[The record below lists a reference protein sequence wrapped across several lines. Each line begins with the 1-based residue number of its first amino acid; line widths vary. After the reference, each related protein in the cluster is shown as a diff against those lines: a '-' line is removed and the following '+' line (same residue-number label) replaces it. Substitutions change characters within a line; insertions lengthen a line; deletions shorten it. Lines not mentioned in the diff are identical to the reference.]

1 MRFMQLSQWTAC
13 TWIGTL
19 GIGLLWLMAE
29 SAWCQDAA
37 GGPGQPGKV
46 MKAQPHCMPAA
57 GTVFQLQGI
66 AGEYVQAVC
75 DQWLKG
81 LAERNPAILEMFAD
95 RDKEPARDLLPW
107 SGEFA
112 GKYLTGAVQILR
124 LTQDSELREYLAN
137 FVKRLVALQAE
148 DGYLGPWS
156 KEYQLTG
163 RGAKVW
169 ENYPTWDAWNHYHA
183 MLGLMLWYEESGDE
197 AALQA
202 AQKIADLLCNTFLDQ
217 PGGMTVMRACSV
229 NHAPL
234 HSLGILYMKHSNP
247 RFLVLMNQIVE
258 QEFPTEGN
266 YVKLALAGKRM
277 SQFPHKQET
286 GDSDFRRWENLH
298 IIMGLAPL
306 YWITGQEKYR
316 QAFERIWWNIV
327 EQDRHNTGAY
337 STNEASVGN
346 PYAIGSI
353 ETCCVVAWAAMSVEM
368 LKLTGDSIV
377 ADELELSFY
386 NAILG
391 YQDRSGKWCTY
402 HTPMDGQRIPSTV
415 HIAFQKRPGSEEL
428 NCCSVNGARGLGLL
442 SDWALMQDEQGLLL
456 NWYGP
461 CEMKTHVQGQT
472 VVLKQTTDYPRT
484 GKIGIEITPEKAA
497 EFAIRLRIPHWSE
510 KTAIAVNGI
519 EQNEIKPGQYLVL
532 KRKWQPGDVIELNLD
547 MSLHFWAGEKECQG
561 KCSVYR
567 GPILLAYATENL
579 NLKLSP
585 QWQRFGETYA
595 CKDVGAAIRLEFKGE
610 RIEWVGNKFDDA
622 GIALVKIDGREVGRV
637 DQYDPVRGQP
647 FSWEY
652 TGLESGQHT
661 IEISVTDQKA
671 EASKDLWINFT
682 KLLPAEREPV
692 FDARTLAAE
701 SQNLVDSAKDIIAL
715 ECTNAAGEK
724 LILRDF
730 DSAGEEGKYY
740 QSWLEVQNVEST
752 TFSRMNPLRSG
763 RKIK

>member
-1 MRFMQLSQWTAC
+1 MRFTQLSHWTC
-13 TWIGTL
+13 TWICTL
-19 GIGLLWLMAE
+19 SLGLLWCMA
-29 SAWCQDAA
+29 ATGWCQKAA
-37 GGPGQPGKV
+37 GQPGKA
-46 MKAQPHCMPAA
+46 MKAQPRCLPADR
-57 GTVFQLQGI
+57 TVFQLQGI
-66 AGEYVQAVC
+66 PGEYAQAVC

-95 RDKEPARDLLPW
+95 RDKQPPRELLPW

-124 LTQDSELREYLAN
+124 LTQDSELREYLAD

-163 RGAKVW
+163 RGPKVW

-202 AQKIADLLCNTFLDQ
+202 ARKIADLLCNTFLDQ
-217 PGGMTVMRACSV
+217 PGGMTVMKACAV

-234 HSLGILYMKHSNP
+234 HSLGILYTKHSDP
-247 RFLVLMNQIVE
+247 RYLALMKQIAE

-266 YVKLALAGKRM
+266 YVELALAGQPM
-277 SQFPHKQET
+277 SEFPHKA
-286 GDSDFRRWENLH
+286 DSDFRRWENLH
-298 IIMGLAPL
+298 ILMGLAPL

-316 QAFERIWWNIV
+316 RALEQIWWNIV

-346 PYAIGSI
+346 PYAIGAI
-353 ETCCVVAWAAMSVEM
+353 ETCCVVAWAAMSAEM

-377 ADELELSFY
+377 ADELELTFY

-391 YQDRSGKWCTY
+391 YEDRSGKWCTY

-415 HIAFQKRPGSEEL
+415 SIEFQKRPGSEEL
-428 NCCSVNGARGLGLL
+428 NCCSVNCARGLGLL
-442 SDWALMQDEQGLLL
+442 SDWALMQDADGLLL

-484 GKIGIEITPEKAA
+484 GKIGIEVAPEKAA
-497 EFAIRLRIPHWSE
+497 EFALRLRIPHWSE
-510 KTAIAVNGI
+510 KTAVAVNGM
-519 EQNEIKPGQYLVL
+519 EQKEIRPGQYLVL
-532 KRKWQPGDVIELNLD
+532 QRQWQPGDRIDLNMD
-547 MSLHFWAGEKECQG
+547 MSLHFWAGERECQDR
-561 KCSVYR
+561 CSVYR

-585 QWQRFGETYA
+585 QWQRFGETWA
-595 CKDVGAAIRLEFKGE
+595 CKEVGATIRLEFKGE

-622 GIALVKIDGREVGRV
+622 GIALVKIDGREVARV

-652 TGLESGQHT
+652 TGLEPGRHT
-661 IEISVTDQKA
+661 FEISVTDQKA
-671 EASKDLWINFT
+671 EASNDLWINFT

-692 FDARTLAAE
+692 FDARTLTAE
-701 SQNLVDSAKDIIAL
+701 SQNLLDTGKDIIAL
-715 ECTNAAGEK
+715 ECTNTAGEK

-730 DSAGEEGKYY
+730 DSAGEKGKYY
-740 QSWLEVQNVEST
+740 QSWLEVQNVEAT
-752 TFSRMNPLRSG
+752 PFSRLNPLRSS